1 MYGLIHQGFKDMV
14 GISHGED
21 VWREI
26 CGSISRN
33 PGDHDPLTSYSDAET
48 MGLLDAVA
56 KRLVLSHG
64 EVLRQ
69 LGRYWVAYTAKE
81 GYGPILDLFGKD
93 FRSCLRNLN
102 RMHGHMGAMMPNLK
116 PPRFTVTEH
125 SPKSVT
131 VHYFSTRKGLAP
143 MVHGLLEG
151 LSERF
156 NEAISVEYFPLGQR
170 SDHDEFD
177 VFFQSA

>member
-14 GISHGED
+14 CVSFGED
-21 VWREI
+21 VWRDV
-26 CGSISRN
+26 CQQVSRA
-33 PGDHDPLTSYSDAET
+33 PEDYESLKSYPDSET
-48 MGLLDAVA
+48 LGLIDAVA
-56 KRLVLSHG
+56 TRLKLSHA
-64 EVLRQ
+64 EVLR
-69 LGRYWVAYTAKE
+69 LFGRYWITYTAQE
-81 GYGPILDLFGKD
+81 GYGPIMDLFGHD

-116 PPRFTVTEH
+116 PPRFTLTEH
-125 SPKSVT
+125 DAHSVT
-131 VHYFSTRKGLAP
+131 VHYSSTRQGLAP

-156 NEAISVEYFPLGQR
+156 KEPVGIEFFPKGQR

-177 VFFQSA
+177 VYFRSS

>member
-14 GISHGED
+14 CLSHGED

-26 CGSISRN
+26 CGGISRE
-33 PGDHDPLTSYSDAET
+33 PGDYDPLASYPDAET
-48 MGLLDAVA
+48 FRLLEAVTQ
-56 KRLVLSHG
+56 RLELSHE
-64 EVLRQ
+64 EVLRRF
-69 LGRYWVAYTAKE
+69 GRYWIRYTALE

-93 FRSCLRNLN
+93 FSSCLKNLN

-116 PPRFTVTEH
+116 PPRFEVKEHDSRGVTL
-125 SPKSVT
+125 
-131 VHYFSTRKGLAP
+131 HYFSSRKGLAP

-151 LSERF
+151 LSDRF
-156 NEAISVEYFPLGQR
+156 NEPISIDYFPQGER

-177 VFFQSA
+177 IFFESK